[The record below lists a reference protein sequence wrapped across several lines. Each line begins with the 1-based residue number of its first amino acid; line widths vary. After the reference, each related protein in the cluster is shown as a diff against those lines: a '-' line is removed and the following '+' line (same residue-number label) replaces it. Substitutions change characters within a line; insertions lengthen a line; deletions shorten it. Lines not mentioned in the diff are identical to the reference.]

1 MKKIFNMTLNNKIR
15 AATSKIKEAI
25 KELATIKEI
34 GETIIEEIEDD
45 KATTMKEKAIKA
57 TTINKTMIVRTPST
71 IKTEAIDEIDTMK
84 MAK

>member
-1 MKKIFNMTLNNKIR
+1 MKKIFNMILNNKIR
-15 AATSKIKEAI
+15 AATFKIKEAT
-25 KELATIKEI
+25 KELATIREI